1 MQDLYVGMIL
11 AGLIF
16 LSSVLSVELGLSAA
30 IIEIALGVLAG
41 NFLGVTALPWVAY
54 LASFGG
60 ILLTFLAGAE
70 VDLDVMQA
78 KLKESLLIGGVSFLA
93 PFLGTMLLCHYL
105 LGWEWKAAQIAGVAL
120 STTSLAV
127 VYAVLVETGLTQT
140 PVGKLIMAAT
150 FVTDFGTAA
159 ALSLVLV
166 EFNLNTLW
174 FVLVSMA
181 IIALAPRIA
190 PRLFAR
196 YGDRVIEPEIK
207 FLFLLLLILVYFAKL
222 GLNHAILP
230 AFVLGLVMSRLF
242 QKNIQLQ
249 RKLRVVGFAF
259 ITPIFFLSG
268 GMKISLS
275 LLWSGAALF
284 LMLFAVK
291 QITKVAGVYPL
302 AKLYL
307 PKEAMY
313 TTLLMSTGLTMG
325 TLSSLAGLEAGFFD
339 QLQFSVLVAVVVTSA
354 IVPTFI
360 AQRFFH
366 PRHALEAMGGEVEPE
381 VLTPRR
387 ENVEPEG
394 ALADLAV
401 SREGDSIEDC

>member
-1 MQDLYVGMIL
+1 VQDLYVGTVL

-41 NFLGVTALPWVAY
+41 NFLGVTSLPWVAY
-54 LASFGG
+54 IASFGG

-70 VDLDVMQA
+70 VDLDVMRA
-78 KLKESLLIGGVSFLA
+78 KFKESLLLGGVSFFA
-93 PFLGTMLLCHYL
+93 PFLGAMLICHYV
-105 LGWEWKAAQIAGVAL
+105 LGWDWKAAQIAGVAL

-127 VYAVLVETGLTQT
+127 VYAVLVETGLTHT
-140 PVGKLIMAAT
+140 PVGKLIMAST

-159 ALSLVLV
+159 ALGLVLL

-174 FVLVSMA
+174 FALISIA
-181 IIALAPRIA
+181 IIALTPRIV
-190 PRLFAR
+190 PKLFAR
-196 YGDRVIEPEIK
+196 YGDRVIEPEMK
-207 FLFLLLLILVYFAKL
+207 FLFLLLLVLMYFAKL
-222 GLNHAILP
+222 GLSHAVLP
-230 AFVLGLVMSRLF
+230 AFILGLVMSRFF
-242 QKNIQLQ
+242 QKNMELQ

-259 ITPIFFLSG
+259 ITPIFFLNG
-268 GMKISLS
+268 GMRISLS

-284 LMLFAVK
+284 LVLFAVK
-291 QITKVAGVYPL
+291 QITKIAGVYPL

-325 TLSSLAGLEAGFFD
+325 TLSSLAGLEAGFID
-339 QLQFSVLVAVVVTSA
+339 QLQFSVLVAVVVASA
-354 IVPTFI
+354 IIPTFM

-366 PRHALEAMGGEVEPE
+366 PHHALLELRKEESPQS
-381 VLTPRR
+381 VLAEETMQ
-387 ENVEPEG
+387 E
-394 ALADLAV
+394 
-401 SREGDSIEDC
+401 

>member
-1 MQDLYVGMIL
+1 MQDVYVGMVL

-41 NFLGVTALPWVAY
+41 NLFGATSLPWVAY
-54 LASFGG
+54 IASFGG

-70 VDLDVMQA
+70 VDLDVMRA
-78 KLKESLLIGGVSFLA
+78 KFKESLFIGGVSFLA
-93 PFLGTMLLCHYL
+93 PFLGALLICHYV
-105 LGWEWKAAQIAGVAL
+105 LGWDWKGAQIAGVAL

-127 VYAVLVETGLTQT
+127 VYAVLVETGLTHT
-140 PVGKLIMAAT
+140 PVGKLIMAST

-159 ALSLVLV
+159 ALAIVLL

-174 FVLVSMA
+174 FALISIA

-207 FLFLLLLILVYFAKL
+207 FLFLLLLILIYFAKL
-222 GLNHAILP
+222 GLSHAVLP
-230 AFVLGLVMSRLF
+230 AFVLGLVLSRLF
-242 QKNIQLQ
+242 QKDQQLQ

-259 ITPIFFLSG
+259 ITPIFFLNG

-275 LLWSGAALF
+275 LLWSGGLLF
-284 LMLFAVK
+284 VILFIVK
-291 QITKVAGVYPL
+291 QITKIVGVYPL

-325 TLSSLAGLEAGFFD
+325 TLSSLAGLERGFID
-339 QLQFSVLVAVVVTSA
+339 QLQFSVLVAVVVASA

-366 PRHALEAMGGEVEPE
+366 PHHALVE
-381 VLTPRR
+381 LRQ
-387 ENVEPEG
+387 EG
-394 ALADLAV
+394 
-401 SREGDSIEDC
+401 SREPSLVEEITQE

>member
-1 MQDLYVGMIL
+1 MQDLYVGMVL

-16 LSSVLSVELGLSAA
+16 LSSVLSVEVGLSAA

-41 NFLGVTALPWVAY
+41 NFLGVTALPWVTYIAG
-54 LASFGG
+54 LGG

-70 VDLDVMQA
+70 VDLDVMRA
-78 KLKESLLIGGVSFLA
+78 KFRESLFIGGISFLA
-93 PFLGTMLLCHYL
+93 PFLGTMLICHYL
-105 LGWEWKAAQIAGVAL
+105 VGWDWKAAQIAGVAL

-127 VYAVLVETGLTQT
+127 VYAVLVETGLAHT

-159 ALSLVLV
+159 ALALVLL

-174 FVLVSMA
+174 FALISVA
-181 IIALAPRIA
+181 IIVLAPRIA
-190 PRLFAR
+190 PKLFAR

-207 FLFLLLLILVYFAKL
+207 FLFLLLLILMYFAKL
-222 GLNHAILP
+222 GLSHAILP
-230 AFVLGLVMSRLF
+230 AFILGLVMSRLF
-242 QKNIQLQ
+242 QSNVQLQ

-268 GMKISLS
+268 GMRISLS
-275 LLWSGAALF
+275 LLWSSAALF
-284 LMLFAVK
+284 VLLFAIK
-291 QITKVAGVYPL
+291 QITKIAGVYPL

-325 TLSSLAGLEAGFFD
+325 TLSSLAGLEAGFID

-366 PRHALEAMGGEVEPE
+366 PHHALVELRQSHE
-381 VLTPRR
+381 QAVLAEETAQ
-387 ENVEPEG
+387 E
-394 ALADLAV
+394 
-401 SREGDSIEDC
+401 

>member
-1 MQDLYVGMIL
+1 VQDLYVGTVL

-41 NFLGVTALPWVAY
+41 NFLGVTSLPWVAY
-54 LASFGG
+54 IASFGG

-70 VDLDVMQA
+70 VDLDVMRA
-78 KLKESLLIGGVSFLA
+78 KFKESLLLGGVSFFA
-93 PFLGTMLLCHYL
+93 PFLGAMLICHYV
-105 LGWEWKAAQIAGVAL
+105 LGWDWKAAQIAGVAL

-127 VYAVLVETGLTQT
+127 VYAVLVETGLTHT
-140 PVGKLIMAAT
+140 PVGKLIMAST

-159 ALSLVLV
+159 ALGLVLL

-174 FVLVSMA
+174 FALISIA
-181 IIALAPRIA
+181 IIVITPRIV
-190 PRLFAR
+190 PKLFAR
-196 YGDRVIEPEIK
+196 YGDRVIEPEMK
-207 FLFLLLLILVYFAKL
+207 FLFLLLLVLMYFAKL
-222 GLNHAILP
+222 GLSHAVLP
-230 AFVLGLVMSRLF
+230 AFILGLVMSRFF
-242 QKNIQLQ
+242 QKNMELQ

-259 ITPIFFLSG
+259 ITPIFFLNG
-268 GMKISLS
+268 GMRISLS

-284 LMLFAVK
+284 LVLFAVK
-291 QITKVAGVYPL
+291 QITKIAGVYPL

-325 TLSSLAGLEAGFFD
+325 TLSSLAGLEAGFID
-339 QLQFSVLVAVVVTSA
+339 QLQFSVLVAVVVASA
-354 IVPTFI
+354 IIPTFM

-366 PRHALEAMGGEVEPE
+366 PHHALLELRKEESPQS
-381 VLTPRR
+381 VLAEETMQ
-387 ENVEPEG
+387 E
-394 ALADLAV
+394 
-401 SREGDSIEDC
+401 

>member
-1 MQDLYVGMIL
+1 MQDLYVGTVL

-41 NFLGVTALPWVAY
+41 NFLGVTSLPWVAY
-54 LASFGG
+54 IASFGG

-70 VDLDVMQA
+70 VDLDVMRA
-78 KLKESLLIGGVSFLA
+78 KFKESLLLGGVSFFA
-93 PFLGTMLLCHYL
+93 PFLGAMLICHYV
-105 LGWEWKAAQIAGVAL
+105 LGWDWKAAQIAGVAL

-127 VYAVLVETGLTQT
+127 VYAVLVETGLTHT
-140 PVGKLIMAAT
+140 PVGKLIMAST

-159 ALSLVLV
+159 ALGLVLL

-174 FVLVSMA
+174 FALISIA
-181 IIALAPRIA
+181 IIALTPRIV
-190 PRLFAR
+190 PKLFAR
-196 YGDRVIEPEIK
+196 YGDRVIEPEMK
-207 FLFLLLLILVYFAKL
+207 FLFLLLLVLMYFAKL
-222 GLNHAILP
+222 GLSHAVLP
-230 AFVLGLVMSRLF
+230 AFILGLVMSRFF
-242 QKNIQLQ
+242 QKNMELQ

-259 ITPIFFLSG
+259 ITPIFFLNG
-268 GMKISLS
+268 GMRISLS

-284 LMLFAVK
+284 LVLFAVK
-291 QITKVAGVYPL
+291 QITKIAGVYPL

-325 TLSSLAGLEAGFFD
+325 TLSSLAGLEAGFID
-339 QLQFSVLVAVVVTSA
+339 QLQFSVLVAVVVASA
-354 IVPTFI
+354 IIPTFM

-366 PRHALEAMGGEVEPE
+366 PHHALLELRKEESPQS
-381 VLTPRR
+381 VLAEETMQ
-387 ENVEPEG
+387 E
-394 ALADLAV
+394 
-401 SREGDSIEDC
+401 